1 MTKYT
6 FLEGYRFSNGLEL
19 KNRIVMAPMTT
30 MSSFH
35 DGHVTTDEV
44 NYYHRRG
51 GGPGMII
58 TAVANVSEDGKGFE
72 GAFSATDDRFI
83 PDLTKIATAIK
94 QDGTKAV
101 LQIFHAGRMSNSRVL
116 RGKQTVSASAI
127 AAERRGAETPRALT
141 EPEIEQII
149 EDFGEATLRAI
160 KAGFDGVELHG
171 ANTYLLQQFVSPHSN
186 RRTDQWGG
194 SFENRIRFPLAVV
207 KKVQEVIK
215 EHGSKTF
222 LLGYRVSPEEFET
235 PGIRLEDTF
244 ALIEKLKQ
252 AKIDYL
258 HVSIGHISRT
268 SMNDKSNSVP
278 IVEQILAVLNNK
290 LPLIGVGSM
299 ETPADVQKAMDDG
312 LELVALGRELIR
324 EPQWVQKVMMNDEA
338 SIRYTIAPTDFE
350 ELAIPRAMETYLT
363 SVYKEQ
369 IHLSTDAKPASDA
382 FLASAAPME
391 GYKK

>member
-1 MTKYT
+1 MTKYN
-6 FLEGYRFSNGLEL
+6 FLEAYRFSNGLEL

-72 GAFSATDDRFI
+72 GEFSATDDRFI

-127 AAERRGAETPRALT
+127 AAERPGAETPRALT

-149 EDFGEATLRAI
+149 EEFGEATLRAI
-160 KAGFDGVELHG
+160 KAGFDGVEIHG
-171 ANTYLLQQFVSPHSN
+171 ANTYLIQQFFSPHSN

-194 SFENRIRFPLAVV
+194 SFENRLRFPLAVV

-235 PGIRLEDTF
+235 PGIRLEGTF

-258 HVSIGHISRT
+258 NLSIGHISRT
-268 SMNDKSNSVP
+268 SMNDKTNLVP
-278 IVEQILAVLNNK
+278 IVEQILAVLNMI
-290 LPLIGVGSM
+290 PLCFCLL
-299 ETPADVQKAMDDG
+299 D
-312 LELVALGRELIR
+312 
-324 EPQWVQKVMMNDEA
+324 
-338 SIRYTIAPTDFE
+338 
-350 ELAIPRAMETYLT
+350 
-363 SVYKEQ
+363 
-369 IHLSTDAKPASDA
+369 HLRRH
-382 FLASAAPME
+382 L
-391 GYKK
+391 